1 MFCRIYTLFSNQL
14 NEPVRLMLESTEKRF
29 TKHTYHTDTVCNNPG
44 VIKELKTLVYAQKI
58 TDR

>member
-1 MFCRIYTLFSNQL
+1 
-14 NEPVRLMLESTEKRF
+14 MLESTEKRF